1 MTKEQLKASIEALIY
16 NWLKFDT
23 EAIDIALGMRDET
36 NFYVNERTNGFRV
49 VMEYPIGYS
58 DVQGGDVGEIVGVME
73 YDSEFVVINFDAK
86 IQEVCEKVYSL
97 FEILSDLNDMSESS
111 LNDLYF

>member
-1 MTKEQLKASIEALIY
+1 MEKLELKASIEALIY

-23 EAIDIALGMRDET
+23 ETIDIASGMREET

-49 VMEYPIGYS
+49 IMEYPIGYR
-58 DVQGGDVGEIVGVME
+58 DVQGGDIGEIVGVME
-73 YDSEFVVINFDAK
+73 YDREFVFIDFDAK

-97 FEILSDLNDMSESS
+97 FEILGDLNDMSEES
-111 LNDLYF
+111 LNNLYF

>member
-1 MTKEQLKASIEALIY
+1 MEKVQLKASIEALIY

-23 EAIDIALGMRDET
+23 ETIDIALGMREET

-49 VMEYPIGYS
+49 VMEYPIGYN
-58 DVQGGDVGEIVGVME
+58 DVQGGDIGEVVGVME
-73 YDSEFVVINFDAK
+73 YELESVLINFDAK

-97 FEILSDLNDMSESS
+97 FEILSDKDDMSEES
-111 LNDLYF
+111 LNNLYF

>member
-1 MTKEQLKASIEALIY
+1 MEKLELKASIEAIIY

-23 EAIDIALGMRDET
+23 EAIDIALGMREET

-49 VMEYPIGYS
+49 VMEYPIGYN
-58 DVQGGDVGEIVGVME
+58 DVQGGDIGEVVGVME
-73 YDSEFVVINFDAK
+73 YETESIFIAFDAN
-86 IQEVCEKVYSL
+86 IQNVCEKVYSL

>member
-16 NWLKFDT
+16 NWIKFDT
-23 EAIDIALGMRDET
+23 EAIDIASGMREET
-36 NFYVNERTNGFRV
+36 YFYVNERTNGFRV
-49 VMEYPIGYS
+49 VMEYPIGYN
-58 DVQGGDVGEIVGVME
+58 DVQGGDIGEVVGVME

-97 FEILSDLNDMSESS
+97 FEILSDLNDMSERS